1 MSAQEEFFGAPEK
14 AAVSIRSANLWQ
26 LLRDNPRY
34 SYYGRR
40 VSLCDPGPD
49 TADILSA
56 MARLQGAAV
65 CNYYP
70 AADAAALFAELEAR
84 GLSTDRH
91 EHFRGGE
98 AALAASRQ
106 AEQAHALPP
115 DLTVGI
121 LDARTPAELVAEVA
135 ALCQSCEVMPLPAS
149 VMRGQSCDG
158 VCLFATD
165 LDGRVV
171 ATASSFMNHHRASPH
186 ASDAFWGML
195 ATRQDRRGEKIAL
208 LLGARAIVHMWERHG
223 ARGFITGVRADNLSS
238 QALCNKLGVRST
250 EWIYAW
256 CMDKELFGGTS
267 LTK

>member
-14 AAVSIRSANLWQ
+14 AAVSRRSANLWQ

-115 DLTVGI
+115 DLTVG
-121 LDARTPAELVAEVA
+121 RGRGT
-135 ALCQSCEVMPLPAS
+135 LP
-149 VMRGQSCDG
+149 VMR
-158 VCLFATD
+158 
-165 LDGRVV
+165 
-171 ATASSFMNHHRASPH
+171 
-186 ASDAFWGML
+186 SDAASRLRHERAVVRRRLPVCNGPGWTSCRDRFVLHEPPSGQP
-195 ATRQDRRGEKIAL
+195 ARQRCV
-208 LLGARAIVHMWERHG
+208 LGNAGHPARQ
-223 ARGFITGVRADNLSS
+223 AR
-238 QALCNKLGVRST
+238 
-250 EWIYAW
+250 
-256 CMDKELFGGTS
+256 
-267 LTK
+267 